1 MDDEETI
8 MDMQS
13 AIIQANKL
21 YRRQPGEVEART
33 VQKKFLENRQG
44 EYPLDVQDTPPE
56 EYVFNLESQELAEGG
71 VVGMVDVARDM
82 TRGPRGVESL
92 VPVARNMNRSMLG

>member
-1 MDDEETI
+1 MGAVGHHSGKQVVPQTAGRGRVGCFEEVLREPSGGVI
-8 MDMQS
+8 AKRS
-13 AIIQANKL
+13 
-21 YRRQPGEVEART
+21 RH
-33 VQKKFLENRQG
+33 
-44 EYPLDVQDTPPE
+44 TPPE

-92 VPVARNMNRSMLG
+92 VPVARNMNRSMLGT